1 MPIFEFKCLG
11 CSRQFEDIMTTA
23 ELEAGDVDCP
33 HCGSRDVERMLSG
46 FAMGSGAASGP
57 ACGAPR
63 GGCGTGGFG

>member
-33 HCGSRDVERMLSG
+33 HCGSRDVERMLCQPSDPS
-46 FAMGSGAASGP
+46 M
-57 ACGAPR
+57 
-63 GGCGTGGFG
+63 